1 VYKLIQQSTLF
12 YENKNINLEK
22 IMTFLTALESEMNVT
37 ETLNGAK
44 AYKSTLN
51 KCLDLFGKIAACR
64 NDVKQAQKLFAH
76 AYAENPETATR
87 ILFWARD
94 IRGGQGEREV
104 FRNLFKYLVEENGEI
119 GAKLVSLVPLYGR
132 WDDLLVLE
140 NTSAWETVL
149 NAIQNQ
155 LNLDRVSYKAGEAV
169 SLLAKWMPSIN
180 ASSKDTK
187 RLGRK
192 IAAHLGMTER
202 EYRKVLS
209 NLRTHIN
216 VVEKA
221 MCSKEWS
228 VIDYSKV
235 PSRAAFMYRKAF
247 AKQDATRYAEY
258 LSAVEKGEAKINT
271 STLYPYDIVEQYLY
285 KGARND
291 KTIDLQ
297 WEALPNYM
305 EGKEFNGLVVADVSG
320 SMMGR
325 PMAVSISLAMYIA
338 ERNTAQVW
346 KNKFLTFSE
355 RPKLQS
361 IVGSTIGKRI
371 DNLSRAAWGM
381 NTDLMAVF
389 KTVLDAGV
397 KNDVPAEEM
406 PSKLIIVSD
415 MQFDQCCR
423 SNKRTNF
430 EQIQKLYRKAG
441 YEMPQLVFW
450 NVNAIGG
457 NVPIKAHDTGT
468 CLVSGCSPSILKSV
482 LTDSVLTPVDTMNE
496 TVYTERYDAVGE
508 VFS

>member
-1 VYKLIQQSTLF
+1 
-12 YENKNINLEK
+12 
-22 IMTFLTALESEMNVT
+22 MTFITALESEMNVT

-119 GAKLVSLVPLYGR
+119 GVKLVSLVPMYGR

-155 LNLDRVSYKAGEAV
+155 LNLDRVSFKAGAAV

-180 ASSKDTK
+180 ASSKDSK

-228 VIDYSKV
+228 AIDYSKL

-247 AKQDATRYAEY
+247 QKQDGTRYAQY
-258 LSAVEKGEAKINT
+258 LSAVEKGEAKINA

-285 KGARND
+285 KGASND

-338 ERNTAQVW
+338 ERNTAEVW

-355 RPKLQS
+355 RPELQS

-371 DNLSRAAWGM
+371 HNLSRASWSM

-397 KNDVPAEEM
+397 KNDVRAEDM
-406 PSKLIIVSD
+406 PQKLIIVSD

-450 NVNAIGG
+450 NVNSYG
-457 NVPIKAHDTGT
+457 NVPIEAHDTGT

-482 LTDSVLTPVDTMNE
+482 LTDSVITPIDTMNE

>member
-1 VYKLIQQSTLF
+1 
-12 YENKNINLEK
+12 
-22 IMTFLTALESEMNVT
+22 MTFMTALESEMNVT

-119 GAKLVSLVPLYGR
+119 GVKLVSLVPLYGR

-155 LNLDRVSYKAGEAV
+155 LNLDRVSFKAGVAV

-180 ASSKDTK
+180 ASSKDSK

-228 VIDYSKV
+228 AIDYSKL

-247 AKQDATRYAEY
+247 AKQDADRYAAY
-258 LSAVEKGEAKINT
+258 LNAVEKGEAKINA

-338 ERNTAQVW
+338 ERNTAEVW

-355 RPKLQS
+355 RPELQS

-397 KNDVPAEEM
+397 KNDVRAEDM
-406 PSKLIIVSD
+406 PQKLIIVSD

-450 NVNAIGG
+450 NVNSYG
-457 NVPIKAHDTGT
+457 NVPIQAHDTGT

-482 LTDSVLTPVDTMNE
+482 LTDSVITPIDTMNE